1 MHTGE
6 DHLGGDGD
14 VLELVLPAAVAA
26 VSAGRAVRLPEVVQ
40 KAAPEAAGGPAVADH
55 GLEPGLVLAADLF
68 LLLLIQLLIA
78 AVLQQKFGGGD
89 VAGGVEEDAVR
100 RLPVPSG
107 PSRLL
112 VVGLQALGHVVVD
125 DIAHIGF
132 VNAHA
137 EGVGGHHDRPVVKL
151 KVVLICLAL
160 LLVQPGVI
168 AGGGDAPL
176 AQGGADL
183 LHAGAGGAVDDAA
196 LPTPLLNQFQQ
207 GGQLSL
213 GAPHVQEQVGA
224 VETGDLAQGI
234 LQLQALRNVVPHL
247 CCGGGGEGGHHRAAG
262 ESVQELGD
270 LQIAGAEV
278 LSPLG
283 DAVGLVHGHQRDGN
297 FPGESGKPLAAQ
309 ALRRDIQQLVG
320 PLIGPAVHQPDL
332 VRGQRTVEVG
342 GVHPS
347 LPQGGHLVLHQRDEG
362 GDHQSDPGQHQ
373 SGDLVTQGFSA
384 PGGHDPQNVPPG
396 EDRPDQPLLPRTEA
410 VIAEIML

>member
-1 MHTGE
+1 M
-6 DHLGGDGD
+6 
-14 VLELVLPAAVAA
+14 
-26 VSAGRAVRLPEVVQ
+26 RLPEVVQ

-68 LLLLIQLLIA
+68 LLLLIQFHIA

-100 RLPVPSG
+100 RLPVPSS

-137 EGVGGHHDRPVVKL
+137 EGVGGHHDRPAVEL

-160 LLVQPGVI
+160 LLGQPGVVP
-168 AGGGDAPL
+168 GGGDAPL

-196 LPTPLLNQFQQ
+196 LSAPLLDQVQQ

-262 ESVQELGD
+262 EGVQKLGD

-297 FPGESGKPLAAQ
+297 FPGESGKSLAAQ

-332 VRGQRTVEVG
+332 VRGQRAVEVG
-342 GVHPS
+342 GVHPG

-373 SGDLVTQGFSA
+373 SGDLVAQGFSA
-384 PGGHDPQNVPPG
+384 SGGHDPQDVPPG
-396 EDRPDQPLLPRTEA
+396 ENRTDQPLLTRAEA